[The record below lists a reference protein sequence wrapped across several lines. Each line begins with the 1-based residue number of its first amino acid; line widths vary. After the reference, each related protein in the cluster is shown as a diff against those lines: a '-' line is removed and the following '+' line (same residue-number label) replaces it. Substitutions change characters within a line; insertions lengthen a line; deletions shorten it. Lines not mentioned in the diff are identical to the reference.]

1 MTSHINLGHF
11 GILLVAGTDN
21 IHYLFTYAENIVI
34 LLYARPVLGE
44 KFFSEIKKESKVL
57 VPRPQR
63 PCDLSGKDKWYGK
76 NKAEGGKMRG
86 R

>member
-1 MTSHINLGHF
+1 MSNDKSHKSGHF

-34 LLYARPVLGE
+34 LLYARPALGE
-44 KFFSEIKKESKVL
+44 KFFSEIKKESSS

-63 PCDLSGKDKWYGK
+63 PCDLSGKDKWYLK
-76 NKAEGGKMRG
+76 TKWKLG